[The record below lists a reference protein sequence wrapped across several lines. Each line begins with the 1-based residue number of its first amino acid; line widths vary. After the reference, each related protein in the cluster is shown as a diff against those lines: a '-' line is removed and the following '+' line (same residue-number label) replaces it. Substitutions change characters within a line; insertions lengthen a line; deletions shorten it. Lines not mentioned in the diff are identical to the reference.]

1 MESVKNNINTY
12 LFKII
17 TIQKTYKNKNV
28 TEKKCSKKHF
38 LENNFPSQLFKYYK
52 VVFNHSILKPS
63 P

>member
-17 TIQKTYKNKNV
+17 TIQKTYKNKNL

-38 LENNFPSQLFKYYK
+38 LENNF
-52 VVFNHSILKPS
+52 SIPTFQILQS
-63 P
+63 CF